1 MADIIITK
9 VHDKNCD
16 ICLHMSKHDKATFDS
31 IPEVEYREVLLDDV
45 IDPSNTARPITYQR
59 LYQCIE
65 RYCLTST
72 YEVDLPAYIALN
84 KTGQYLGHVQG
95 ANTIVE
101 LREWVKSLSLTTDN
115 SSE

>member
-31 IPEVEYREVLLDDV
+31 FPEVEYREVPLDDV
-45 IDPSNTARPITYQR
+45 VNSSNTDRPITYQR

-65 RYCLTST
+65 QHCLTPT
-72 YEVDLPAYIALN
+72 YEVDLPAYIALS
-84 KTGQYLGHVQG
+84 KKSEYLGHVQG

-101 LREWVKSLSLTTDN
+101 LRDWVKSLLPNTEN

>member
-16 ICLHMSKHDKATFDS
+16 ICLHMSKHDKATFES
-31 IPEVEYREVLLDDV
+31 FPEISYREVILDEVLD
-45 IDPSNTARPITYQR
+45 STNTARPVTYQR

-65 RYCLTST
+65 RHCLTPT

-84 KTGQYLGHVQG
+84 KKGAYLGHVQG

-101 LREWVKSLSLTTDN
+101 LRVWVKSLLDTTDN

>member
-1 MADIIITK
+1 MTDILITK

-16 ICLHMSKHDKATFDS
+16 ICNHMSKHDKATFDS
-31 IPEVEYREVLLDDV
+31 IPEVDYREVTLDDV
-45 IDPSNTARPITYQR
+45 INPSNTARPITYQR

-65 RYCLTST
+65 SYCLTPT
-72 YEVDLPAYIALN
+72 YEVDLPVYIALN
-84 KTGQYLGHVQG
+84 KKSEYLGYIQG

-101 LREWVKSLSLTTDN
+101 LREWVKSLSPTTDN

>member
-9 VHDKNCD
+9 VYDHDCD
-16 ICLHMSKHDKATFDS
+16 ICNHMEKHDRATFESFKEID
-31 IPEVEYREVLLDDV
+31 YRRISLDEV

-65 RYCLTST
+65 RYCLTPT

-101 LREWVKSLSLTTDN
+101 LREWVKSLSPTTDN

>member
-9 VHDKNCD
+9 VHDKGCD
-16 ICLHMSKHDKATFDS
+16 ICLHMSKHDRATFDS
-31 IPEVEYREVLLDDV
+31 IPEVDYREVLLDEV
-45 IDPSNTARPITYQR
+45 INFTSTARPVTYRQ

-65 RYCLTST
+65 RHCLTPT
-72 YEVDLPAYIALN
+72 YEVDLPAYIALD
-84 KTGQYLGHVQG
+84 KKGGYVGHVQG

-101 LREWVKSLSLTTDN
+101 LRDWVKSMLPNTKS